1 MLRLRIFDLYLLS
14 DKFNIHRNAFKR
26 ETLPD
31 KTTEKIVLPR
41 ERTFGGRYI
50 SCDVVNKIRDI
61 KERHELSG
69 RTKKRSDRREPVT
82 AFRGDGRGGSRRES
96 EMAGQERSLEQEI
109 GGMLPSLSGSRR

>member
-1 MLRLRIFDLYLLS
+1 M
-14 DKFNIHRNAFKR
+14 
-26 ETLPD
+26 
-31 KTTEKIVLPR
+31 
-41 ERTFGGRYI
+41 
-50 SCDVVNKIRDI
+50 NKIRDI